1 MENLE
6 KLADLIRKGNGM
18 IGEYDGAWLT
28 EEDKHTDKVCGCAI
42 GQAYMAVQVEK
53 TGSSDYLVHLAKFR
67 ELYNSSTP
75 YLLFSEAFGVSENL
89 VETVSTAHCLG
100 IPALTIAAYLA
111 NAEDEDDAVY
121 LLNVT

>member
-1 MENLE
+1 MKNL
-6 KLADLIRKGNGM
+6 KNLASLIRTGNGM
-18 IGEYDGAWLT
+18 IGEFDGAWLT
-28 EEDKHTDKVCGCAI
+28 KDEDTGGVCGCAI